1 MDNARKYEIPEEE
14 VLMAKEA
21 EAAYAI
27 TAPAYAMCV
36 ASRNTDPTTS
46 TNESVAR
53 ILARTPE
60 EFEDMRRHDFYAK
73 GTPFPQ
79 QPQTWDEVWE
89 ELDNQEEE
97 IYLDEAEANKA
108 IERLWS
114 VLA

>member
-1 MDNARKYEIPEEE
+1 MDNARKYGIHEEDT
-14 VLMAKEA
+14 VMAKEA

-27 TAPAYAMCV
+27 TAPVHAMYV

-89 ELDNQEEE
+89 EVDNQEEE
-97 IYLDEAEANKA
+97 IYLDETEANKA
-108 IERLWS
+108 MERLWS